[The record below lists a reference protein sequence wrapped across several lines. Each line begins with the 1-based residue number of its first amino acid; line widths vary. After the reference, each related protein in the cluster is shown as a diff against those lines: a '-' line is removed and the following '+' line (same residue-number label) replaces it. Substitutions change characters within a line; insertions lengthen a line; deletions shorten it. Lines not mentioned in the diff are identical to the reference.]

1 MITKPAGTLLNWS
14 LPRIRMHSKTVSGK
28 VDLEPQ
34 RPVPQRAAQT
44 GAPILCREI
53 SWNAHSLKTPLMQ
66 QKAQHNVGTDI
77 AKKRL
82 PSMMQA

>member
-1 MITKPAGTLLNWS
+1 
-14 LPRIRMHSKTVSGK
+14 MHSKTVSGK
-28 VDLEPQ
+28 VDLE
-34 RPVPQRAAQT
+34 PQRAAQT

-66 QKAQHNVGTDI
+66 QKAQHNAGTDI